1 MPRPLLFGL
10 SRLATISA
18 VAMAAVAYAQV
29 PPSGHRFSWWLFSF
43 EGGHWLRQVATFA
56 VVPLFALSVLSPG
69 FAWCGAAM
77 WVGLGFVAAADQSP
91 FALLAWLVGGAFL
104 VLALRLTAASRR
116 MPAVPATGSHGTDSG
131 HVEAPGSDAAPYVA
145 RRSNASLE
153 DVLGMTELKVHL
165 RSCMSQWQAG
175 NGNGLLLYGPPGNGK
190 TSIAEAVAG
199 SLGLPVI
206 SVSIADLGS
215 KWLGQ
220 STQELKSVMRS
231 ARAQAPCVLFLDEVD
246 SVLGS
251 RDMADSHQDRRDLT
265 NAFLAEVSTTQAHR
279 VLVVAATNFIDK
291 LDAAA
296 IRDGRFD
303 WRVEVPDPDFD
314 ARAGLLKAGLRKS
327 SPTLDIDDE
336 VVSQAAAR
344 WAGFSAARILG
355 IARRASEAANGSG
368 HLSYDHLHRALRL
381 VQGAQASAPAAGDL
395 APGSLDA
402 TAYLKARSLA
412 RRLLAGA
419 AGVGTGATFPHGII
433 ALAPTQARAR
443 ATLRDIACHA
453 GYFWLEIGIA
463 DFERPESLA
472 TKVSRAKDMRP
483 CAVFIDGASDIFAAD
498 PFARY
503 RAGLLALLAELD
515 AISRDR
521 IDVTFMAGLSTAAG
535 LDRLVRQEGRFA
547 DLLDLGADAQ
557 LDVNEFAL
565 RFANSRGWGINAGG
579 LALLKQFS
587 DLSEEQISGWV
598 QEAINLAVGAE
609 DVLLEQRVLSESL
622 LGSALQ
628 TVGFNR

>member
-1 MPRPLLFGL
+1 MPRPVFSGL
-10 SRLATISA
+10 SRFATILT
-18 VAMAAVAYAQV
+18 VAMAALAYAQV

-43 EGGHWLRQVATFA
+43 DGGHWLRQVATFA

-69 FAWCGAAM
+69 FAWCGAVM
-77 WVGLGFVAAADQSP
+77 WFGLGFVAAADQSP

-116 MPAVPATGSHGTDSG
+116 MSAVPAIGSPAPDSSHAEVTGC
-131 HVEAPGSDAAPYVA
+131 DAAPYVA
-145 RRSNASLE
+145 RPSNASLE
-153 DVLGMTELKVHL
+153 DVLGMAELKGHL

-199 SLGLPVI
+199 SLGLPFI

-251 RDMADSHQDRRDLT
+251 RDTADSHQDRRDLT
-265 NAFLAEVSTTQAHR
+265 NAFLSEVSTTQAHG

-303 WRVEVPDPDFD
+303 WRVEVPAPDVD
-314 ARAGLLKAGLRKS
+314 ARAGLLKAGLRKAA
-327 SPTLDIDDE
+327 PTLDIDD
-336 VVSQAAAR
+336 VVVRQAALR
-344 WAGFSAARILG
+344 WAGFSAARVLG
-355 IARRASEAANGSG
+355 IARRASEAANGSER
-368 HLSYDHLHRALRL
+368 LSYDHLHRALRL
-381 VQGAQASAPAAGDL
+381 VQGAPASIPAAGDL
-395 APGSLDA
+395 ASGSLDA

-419 AGVGTGATFPHGII
+419 AGVGSGATFPHGII

-453 GYFWLEIGIA
+453 GYFWLEVGIA
-463 DFERPESLA
+463 DFERPETLA

-483 CAVFIDGASDIFAAD
+483 CAVFIDGASDVFAAD
-498 PFARY
+498 PYSRY

-521 IDVTFMAGLSTAAG
+521 IDVTFMAGLSTATD
-535 LDRLVRQEGRFA
+535 LDRLIRQEGRFA
-547 DLLDLGADAQ
+547 DLLDLGADKQ
-557 LDVNEFAL
+557 LDVKECAV
-565 RFANSRGWGINAGG
+565 RFANSRGWRFDAAG
-579 LALLKQFS
+579 LAMLDRFS
-587 DLSEEQISGWV
+587 DLSEEQVSGLV
-598 QEAINLAVGAE
+598 QEAINLAVGAG
-609 DVLLEQRVLSESL
+609 DGPSAQRVLGEGL
-622 LGSALQ
+622 LGSAMQ
-628 TVGFNR
+628 TCGFNG